1 MSSKKEEGTFEKTR
15 KNVGSYALNHFES
28 NRIISDQNGSD
39 LNIVYISSI
48 NPKCVL
54 PETGEIS

>member
-28 NRIISDQNGSD
+28 NRIISDQNGSN
-39 LNIVYISSI
+39 LNIVQ
-48 NPKCVL
+48 L
-54 PETGEIS
+54 Q